1 GADLAKLEADH
12 FHRDADLR
20 RGRSNGFAD
29 LVVTSRVSD
38 GETENGKP
46 LRTVKRTLRYDGE
59 RYPFEEYSDF
69 WHRQ

>member
-1 GADLAKLEADH
+1 
-12 FHRDADLR
+12 
-20 RGRSNGFAD
+20 
-29 LVVTSRVSD
+29 
-38 GETENGKP
+38 